1 MIRFYHTKLFRA
13 IKIKEKEEKML
24 KEKVKLNSEKINIRE
39 RRIKALK
46 LGLLISLLFLIIIYV
61 ILRIVYT
68 QGAFTIALDQN
79 FAKKSGLIMYE
90 NGEIK
95 EGRRVL
101 EADKK
106 EFMDNISINW
116 LPKDLNEHPGGAHN
130 GDNYIAYT
138 FFVENQGSQTT
149 NYWYTIIIDDIIR
162 DVDEA
167 VRVMIYHNGAEEVYA
182 KIGKNGKAEANTTPF
197 YSDKYVLMR
206 VREDF
211 NEGDRDKFT
220 IVIWIEGDDPDCID
234 YLIGGQMK
242 MHMEITEEHI
252 EQ

>member
-68 QGAFTIALDQN
+68 QGAFTIALNQN

-95 EGRRVL
+95 L
-101 EADKK
+101 ESGAHIPTVITSKRTGSYGHYELVEYWEPRDGSYYAEDIK
-106 EFMDNISINW
+106 EKFPLHLHSEALDSQRYIDEQIEFCDNAA
-116 LPKDLNEHPGGAHN
+116 KDYFSSSSNVGGA
-130 GDNYIAYT
+130 D
-138 FFVENQGSQTT
+138 
-149 NYWYTIIIDDIIR
+149 
-162 DVDEA
+162 
-167 VRVMIYHNGAEEVYA
+167 
-182 KIGKNGKAEANTTPF
+182 
-197 YSDKYVLMR
+197 
-206 VREDF
+206 
-211 NEGDRDKFT
+211 
-220 IVIWIEGDDPDCID
+220 
-234 YLIGGQMK
+234 
-242 MHMEITEEHI
+242 
-252 EQ
+252 